1 MDEAIRTLHESNARL
16 AEAVEMLRRTRREV
30 EAIHAEASRL
40 YAETMRKLEALIAWL
55 EGRGGEAR

>member
-1 MDEAIRTLHESNARL
+1 MDEAIRTVRESNARL

-40 YAETMRKLEALIAWL
+40 HAETMRKLGALIARL